1 MGKVLA
7 FVVRCSL
14 CMSLTAP
21 LLAAQEEGGNT
32 LRLFNWADYIGENT
46 LADFE
51 KATGIRVI
59 YDTFDAYETVQAKL
73 LTGRS
78 GYDLVMLNASLVPPL
93 ISAKAFQALDK
104 KQLPSL
110 GNLDPDVVKNLQG
123 YDPQLTYSAPYT
135 WGSNGIT
142 YNVDKIKER
151 MPDAPLGSLAMVF
164 DPKVVSR
171 FADCGVT
178 LLDAPTEVIPL
189 ALQYLGRDP
198 HSAAPDD
205 LKAVQE
211 LLMKVR
217 PYIRKFD
224 SVNYL
229 NSLPNGEVCMAMTW
243 SGDYATAQARAE
255 EAGLKIN
262 LAYFIPKEGSLIWF
276 DNLYI
281 PADAPHAANAHK
293 FLEYLLQPQVMA
305 DVSNY
310 IHYANSNAKATALLN
325 AEVRD
330 DQAIYPDAQTR
341 QRLFPQKTHDAK
353 QSRAI
358 TRVWNTIKTGM

>member
-1 MGKVLA
+1 MGKVLE

-21 LLAAQEEGGNT
+21 VLAASEEGGNI
-32 LRLFNWADYIGENT
+32 LRLYNWADYIGPNT

-51 KATGIRVI
+51 KATGIRVV
-59 YDTFDAYETVQAKL
+59 YDNFDAYETVQAKL

-93 ISAKAFQALDK
+93 ISAKAFQPLDK

-110 GNLDPDVVKNLQG
+110 GNLDSEVVRNLQG
-123 YDPQLTYSAPYT
+123 YDPQLQYSAPYT

-142 YNVDKIKER
+142 YNVDKIRER
-151 MPDAPLGSLAMVF
+151 MPDAPLGSLAMIF
-164 DPKVVSR
+164 DPKVVAR

-198 HSAAPDD
+198 HSTAPDD

-217 PYIRKFD
+217 PHVRKFD

-262 LAYFIPKEGSLIWF
+262 LAYFVPKEGSLIWF

-281 PADAPHAANAHK
+281 PADAPHVANAHK

-310 IHYANSNAKATALLN
+310 IHYANSNAKATALLDDD
-325 AEVRD
+325 VRD
-330 DQAIYPDAQTR
+330 DRAIYPDAQTR
-341 QRLFPQKTHDAK
+341 QRLFPQKTYDGK

-358 TRVWNTIKTGM
+358 SRVWNTIKTGM